1 MNRNIDTGYEGG
13 EPDVEARVVFR
24 LHLYPQLWASDTSVY
39 GSVTRNGV
47 SIGMIRFAS
56 LEELNEMKKR
66 LDFIIERNKP

>member
-13 EPDVEARVVFR
+13 DPDVEARVVFR
-24 LHLYPQLWASDTSVY
+24 LHKHPQLWAAGEHFY
-39 GSVTRNGV
+39 AAITRNGE

-56 LEELNEMKKR
+56 LEEFNEMKKR